1 MRRRRWPEER
11 GLGGCRLEEGGE
23 LVIAGAVA

>member
-1 MRRRRWPEER
+1 MERRRSPVER
-11 GLGGCRLEEGGE
+11 GLGGCRLEEEGG